1 MLRTP
6 QALTLDASSRRNW
19 AHTIGVSLGTAS
31 VLGLRRLRQT
41 DAPTTAYL
49 LVGDR
54 CALDCAFC
62 TQARTSSA
70 HAHLLSRVTWPAHDV
85 APTLQAVAQS
95 YAHGAIRRCCLQITC
110 FRGHVQRTA
119 RLTRQLAEISAVPI
133 SVSVA
138 VSRMQEVE
146 LLLKS
151 GAQRVTLAMDAASER
166 VFRTAKSGSWRN
178 RLRLLRQAAE
188 RFPGRL
194 GTHLIVGLG
203 ETEREL
209 VTLLQDMTDRGI
221 SVGLFSFTP
230 VDGTALA
237 RRAAP
242 ALGSYRCMQA
252 ARFLLA
258 AGVRRRRDL
267 QFSAAGQLRSFGA
280 DARQLVEWLGD
291 GTAFRTA
298 GCAGCNR
305 PFYNERAL
313 GPMYN
318 YARPLAAWEA
328 QAAIRDVL
336 DRVQGSAVP
345 DTRRGDR
352 VDPTARSAPAPG

>member
-1 MLRTP
+1 VLRHP
-6 QALTLDASSRRNW
+6 QALTLDPRDRHNGDDG
-19 AHTIGVSLGTAS
+19 IGVSLGTAC

-62 TQARTSSA
+62 AQARTSNA
-70 HAHLLSRVTWPAHDV
+70 HSHLLSRVTWPAYEV
-85 APTLQAVAQS
+85 APTLQAVAES
-95 YAHGAIRRCCLQITC
+95 YAHGAIRRCCFQVTC
-110 FRGHVQRTA
+110 FRGHVERTA
-119 RLTRQLAEISAVPI
+119 LLTRQLTELCAVPI
-133 SVSVA
+133 SVSIA
-138 VSRMQEVE
+138 LSRLQEVE
-146 LLLKS
+146 LLLNS
-151 GAQRVTLAMDAASER
+151 GAQRVTLAMDAASRR
-166 VFRTAKSGSWRN
+166 VFRSAKSGSWEI

-203 ETEREL
+203 ETEREM
-209 VTLLQDMTDRGI
+209 VMLLQDTIDRGI

-237 RRAAP
+237 HRAAP
-242 ALGSYRCMQA
+242 ALGSYRCIQA

-258 AGVRRRRDL
+258 TGVRRLEDL
-267 QFSAAGQLRSFGA
+267 EFSAAGQLCSFGT
-280 DARQLVEWLGD
+280 DARELEEWLGD

-298 GCAGCNR
+298 GCTGCNR

-318 YARPLAAWEA
+318 YARPLAAWEV
-328 QAAIRDVL
+328 QMAIRDVL
-336 DRVQGSAVP
+336 DRVQGSATP
-345 DTRRGDR
+345 GGGRCDR
-352 VDPTARSAPAPG
+352 VDPTAPWAPDPG